1 MQMHGAVSVLVR
13 GRVKS
18 LKWRLV
24 FTKDQYSAHCS
35 SSLCLKP
42 YHESSALGSPGRTS
56 IRPPP
61 RGRFGRRSRRNSYD
75 FALSV
80 REGEDDF
87 APFFG
92 DFRNLLSVLLAPV
105 SRFFACLQ
113 QTLTVALMIANG
125 DTPTTTRCLQKHD
138 IITLIGNYI
147 TVHIPLINPVITS
160 VDVIRYHAI
169 TRDDNWPKWL
179 AESTTWTM

>member
-1 MQMHGAVSVLVR
+1 MTIWCFLTLIPDMSCLCKQCRSRSV
-13 GRVKS
+13 
-18 LKWRLV
+18 
-24 FTKDQYSAHCS
+24 DQVNWSGSAHPINWSGSARFVIKFVNLYQQHGS
-35 SSLCLKP
+35 SNLIGWKLEMGMAS
-42 YHESSALGSPGRTS
+42 
-56 IRPPP
+56 RPPP
-61 RGRFGRRSRRNSYD
+61 RGRFGRSSRRNSYD

-138 IITLIGNYI
+138 IITLIGNY
-147 TVHIPLINPVITS
+147 P
-160 VDVIRYHAI
+160 
-169 TRDDNWPKWL
+169 
-179 AESTTWTM
+179 

>member
-1 MQMHGAVSVLVR
+1 MVYGDRMKLLFRRRKVHFVKGRFGLRKEDLVYEKKVMSQK
-13 GRVKS
+13 GRFCLRKEGFIFV
-18 LKWRLV
+18 
-24 FTKDQYSAHCS
+24 YSF
-35 SSLCLKP
+35 
-42 YHESSALGSPGRTS
+42 ALAYICYEINKLRNEDFCQRKEGFIYG
-56 IRPPP
+56 RPPW

-87 APFFG
+87 ALFFR

-138 IITLIGNYI
+138 IITLIGNY
-147 TVHIPLINPVITS
+147 P
-160 VDVIRYHAI
+160 
-169 TRDDNWPKWL
+169 
-179 AESTTWTM
+179 

>member
-1 MQMHGAVSVLVR
+1 MVR
-13 GRVKS
+13 ALLGSYVG
-18 LKWRLV
+18 
-24 FTKDQYSAHCS
+24 
-35 SSLCLKP
+35 KP
-42 YHESSALGSPGRTS
+42 SSAYGW
-56 IRPPP
+56 PPP
-61 RGRFGRRSRRNSYD
+61 RGRLGRRNRRNSYD

-138 IITLIGNYI
+138 IITLIGNY
-147 TVHIPLINPVITS
+147 P
-160 VDVIRYHAI
+160 
-169 TRDDNWPKWL
+169 
-179 AESTTWTM
+179 

>member
-1 MQMHGAVSVLVR
+1 MLKAVNFLPAPPESCTHSFCFGTHILNLSESQDSQSYSEKFCNGHNDFLV
-13 GRVKS
+13 G
-18 LKWRLV
+18 LTL
-24 FTKDQYSAHCS
+24 Y
-35 SSLCLKP
+35 
-42 YHESSALGSPGRTS
+42 
-56 IRPPP
+56 RPPP

-105 SRFFACLQ
+105 SRFFACLR

-138 IITLIGNYI
+138 IITLIGNY
-147 TVHIPLINPVITS
+147 P
-160 VDVIRYHAI
+160 
-169 TRDDNWPKWL
+169 
-179 AESTTWTM
+179 

>member
-1 MQMHGAVSVLVR
+1 MCLVT
-13 GRVKS
+13 VVVMNSISSSKS
-18 LKWRLV
+18 AFRSPLFCPHNIKIFHMDNIGSEQNSWKSCWIGV
-24 FTKDQYSAHCS
+24 FT
-35 SSLCLKP
+35 
-42 YHESSALGSPGRTS
+42 ALRY
-56 IRPPP
+56 RPPP

-138 IITLIGNYI
+138 IITLIGNY
-147 TVHIPLINPVITS
+147 P
-160 VDVIRYHAI
+160 
-169 TRDDNWPKWL
+169 
-179 AESTTWTM
+179 

>member
-1 MQMHGAVSVLVR
+1 MKYESYILH
-13 GRVKS
+13 
-18 LKWRLV
+18 
-24 FTKDQYSAHCS
+24 TSAAMYTFQN
-35 SSLCLKP
+35 LNTAINDKV
-42 YHESSALGSPGRTS
+42 
-56 IRPPP
+56 RPPP

-80 REGEDDF
+80 REGEEDF

-92 DFRNLLSVLLAPV
+92 NFRNLLSVLLAPV

-138 IITLIGNYI
+138 IITLIGNY
-147 TVHIPLINPVITS
+147 P
-160 VDVIRYHAI
+160 
-169 TRDDNWPKWL
+169 
-179 AESTTWTM
+179 